1 MDKNSKKNRG
11 RIGVAVVATLVCAII
26 GFIVFLLTAEKRT
39 EVIAS
44 EQTQSV
50 SSLVCEKPGADNEYF
65 NIEKKV
71 TEGKHELRA
80 NFDSDRLVDLMYSYR
95 AAYDDDTDLE
105 YVKNVAE
112 ASFNLAYG
120 NKYEYKDNLWSAS
133 FTVDK
138 NAKQVKMNVY
148 AGASGLNS
156 NVAPVFQL
164 DKDKSFPKTMNS
176 MKSAYESKGFSCI
189 LSQK

>member
-11 RIGVAVVATLVCAII
+11 RIGVAVIATLVCATI

-71 TEGKHELRA
+71 TDGKHELRA

-95 AAYDDDTDLE
+95 AAYDDGTDLG

-112 ASFNLAYG
+112 ANFNLTYG

-148 AGASGLNS
+148 AGANS
-156 NVAPVFQL
+156 LSTDVATVFQL
-164 DKDKSFPKTMNS
+164 DKDKSFPKTLNS
-176 MKSAYESKGFSCI
+176 MKSAYEAKGFSCI

>member
-11 RIGVAVVATLVCAII
+11 RIGVAVIATLVCAAI

-39 EVIAS
+39 EVTAS

-50 SSLVCEKPGADNEYF
+50 SSLVCEKSGIDNEYF

-71 TEGKHELRA
+71 TGGKHELRA
-80 NFDSDRLVDLMYSYR
+80 NFDGDRLVDLMYSYR
-95 AAYDDDTDLE
+95 AAYDDGTDLE

-112 ASFNLAYG
+112 ANFNLAYG

-148 AGASGLNS
+148 AGANS
-156 NVAPVFQL
+156 LSSDVAAVFQL
-164 DKDKSFPKTMNS
+164 DKDKSFPKTLNS
-176 MKSAYESKGFSCI
+176 MKSAYETKGFSCI